1 MDSLAYRTA
10 RNNLQAFA
18 GEGDIIEKSYEAME
32 CRDCEDFIRMG
43 LDSIAWIQRLD
54 RGVRVR
60 CAKGTLVPNAEGD
73 EKIDGLYRAWLKPCA
88 LAVNWA
94 NIQKGRDFDVDNLDE
109 LLRLKEIVL
118 KRVREAD
125 VMQEISNR
133 VPTVELLRLIEATPQ
148 QAWGD

>member
-10 RNNLQAFA
+10 RNHLQAFA

-43 LDSIAWIQRLD
+43 MDSIAWIQRLD
-54 RGVRVR
+54 SRVRVL

-73 EKIDGLYRAWLKPCA
+73 ERIDDLYRAWLKPCA
-88 LAVNWA
+88 LAVQWA
-94 NIQKGRDFDVDNLDE
+94 NVQKARDFDVDNLDE

-118 KRVREAD
+118 KQVREAD
-125 VMQEISNR
+125 AMREISHR
-133 VPTVELLRLIEATPQ
+133 VPPAEVLRLIEATPQ
-148 QAWGD
+148 QAWG